1 MLENLGGGRI
11 ISHTLDLY
19 VPFKVTIHAPG
30 VYPEHRLSHD
40 NNLFTF

>member
-1 MLENLGGGRI
+1 MLENPGGGRI

-19 VPFKVTIHAPG
+19 DPFKVTIHAPG
-30 VYPEHRLSHD
+30 VYPEHSLSRN

>member
-1 MLENLGGGRI
+1 MLENPGGGRFL
-11 ISHTLDLY
+11 SHTLNLY
-19 VPFKVTIHAPG
+19 DPFKVTIHAPG